1 MMHRIASALLLV
13 LLGQAAAAQNE
24 EIVAELS
31 QNRVSITASFDGS
44 EILLFGAVKR
54 ETGIQQDKPLQVIV
68 TVSGPLLPVMVR
80 RKSRRA
86 GIWINTDAL
95 EIDEAPSFYAVSTT
109 GPLDQ
114 ILSQT
119 EDLRH
124 RISLD
129 RAIRSVGA
137 PAGIE
142 DMNAFTE
149 ALIRIREKNGLYD
162 EQIDGTLLID
172 QTLFRTEVALP
183 ANLVEGN
190 YTARIFLTRDRKV
203 VNSYTT
209 TLYVNKVGL
218 ERWIYVLAHE
228 QPLLYGLLS
237 LALAMFAGWGA
248 STAFRYIRS

>member
-68 TVSGPLLPVMVR
+68 TVSGPLQPVMVR

-137 PAGIE
+137 PPGIE

>member
-1 MMHRIASALLLV
+1 MIYRIASALLLV
-13 LLGQAAAAQNE
+13 LLGQTAAAQNE

-54 ETGIQQDKPLQVIV
+54 ETGIQKDKPLQVII
-68 TVSGPLLPVMVR
+68 TVSGPLQPVMVR

-149 ALIRIREKNGLYD
+149 ALIRIRKKNGLYN

-218 ERWIYVLAHE
+218 ERWIYVLAHD